1 MEVLF
6 RHTLLG
12 STLRRLNPSHL
23 SYTEEC
29 DPAVTKRLV
38 TIQQADTNRIESDEL
53 SHLLSEDVN
62 GREVLVEWYGDDDVE
77 VSSIVALLLEVLV
90 QRPELILKS
99 DVAESYELAD
109 SNKMDDYCSHLHRYC
124 GDVHRLSVLV
134 GLH

>member
-23 SYTEEC
+23 PYAEEC

-38 TIQQADTNRIESDEL
+38 TIQQADTNRIENDEL

-77 VSSIVALLLEVLV
+77 VCSVVL
-90 QRPELILKS
+90 
-99 DVAESYELAD
+99 
-109 SNKMDDYCSHLHRYC
+109 
-124 GDVHRLSVLV
+124 
-134 GLH
+134 